1 MTCNRVRE
9 LRVPGAAT
17 REFVM
22 QEPLQ
27 ISFHNMA
34 PSEALERRVRE
45 AWQKLERRY
54 AEIVSARIVLG
65 APHKQPHKS
74 TLGISISIGV
84 PGGDIVVTREQ
95 RLHEAD
101 NHATWVL
108 NEAFDAAARQLEEY
122 AQKQRR
128 DVKTH
133 EEERAYGRVVRLY
146 PEQDYG
152 FIETRDH
159 PDVYF
164 HRDVLRDAAL
174 EELGEGAEVLYT
186 LAPDEGPMGPM
197 ASSVWRLG
205 SEHPGR

>member
-1 MTCNRVRE
+1 
-9 LRVPGAAT
+9 
-17 REFVM
+17 M

-27 ISFHNMA
+27 ISFHNME

-45 AWQKLERRY
+45 EWAKLERRHG
-54 AEIVSARIVLG
+54 EIVSARIVIS

-84 PGGDIVVTREQ
+84 PGSDIAVTREQ

-101 NHATWVL
+101 NHATWVI
-108 NEAFDAAARQLEEY
+108 NEAFGAAARQLDDH

-133 EEERAYGRVVRLY
+133 EEERAYARVVRLY
-146 PEQDYG
+146 PDQNYG
-152 FIETRDH
+152 FIETRDQLN
-159 PDVYF
+159 VYF
-164 HRDVLRDAAL
+164 HRDVLRDGDL
-174 EELGEGAEVLYT
+174 DDLKEGSEVLYT

-197 ASSVWRLG
+197 ASSVWRVG
-205 SEHPGR
+205 SEHPVR